1 MQERSNNAL
10 LPSAVEVSPGAADA
24 ALHDLKKELA
34 KWKERVPKLAAALRE
49 RTDQADRLQSAVDKF
64 HGPESVALPGG
75 NQAGSGEQIVDE
87 LEAKLKAFHS
97 RHQDLEGQLRSRDM
111 EISGL
116 QQDVGGWKDKWQ
128 AAKSSLDEQESFA
141 NSKEEALCRLTSELD
156 ELNGVWQKSTISL
169 EDRDHEIVMLRD
181 ESASLNERNANLFE
195 TTELANRQIET
206 LGANLTQLRDQLR
219 EKTNSLVD
227 LQAGDAE
234 TAAERETLRE
244 QLGTLGQ
251 QHETQAKDLDT
262 ARQSIEAMQQQ
273 VVRLE
278 SKIGESDEQLIGF
291 AAVRESEARLQTEL
305 SERVEELT
313 QLKHSF
319 AGIEDETRALEG
331 HVAEEHGEVE
341 RLQQCVASA
350 EQVTNDR
357 EGQRREL
364 SERHS
369 EVQARNDRLSEQL
382 NERSKLVVGLE
393 HEKLAAESAAQELSQ
408 QNEQLGEALAKAER
422 HASEHAEHIAHLD
435 SRLEIQKERMLKL
448 AEELAKNRGA
458 QPTVQ
463 VDHAQAAAEDQPPF
477 AQTRE
482 DLAGAAG
489 TADGAEPVSAVTYE
503 KLTGKIKE
511 LEDQLE
517 ARNQEN
523 PSEVADPESS
533 TEVADAA
540 GEEVGQLQHEVHK
553 LEQIVRER
561 TEQLNNMRWQQDM
574 AEPVEGAT
582 NVGGDNKMLV
592 VLNQQLVDAR
602 ESNERLVAQVR
613 DLEARLAEGAGATP
627 TDDLTAI
634 RGIGP
639 KLAGQLVEL
648 GVSSFSQIA

>member
-1 MQERSNNAL
+1 
-10 LPSAVEVSPGAADA
+10 
-24 ALHDLKKELA
+24 
-34 KWKERVPKLAAALRE
+34 
-49 RTDQADRLQSAVDKF
+49 
-64 HGPESVALPGG
+64 
-75 NQAGSGEQIVDE
+75 
-87 LEAKLKAFHS
+87 
-97 RHQDLEGQLRSRDM
+97 M

-291 AAVRESEARLQTEL
+291 AAVRESEARPQTEL

-341 RLQQCVASA
+341 RLQQCVAST

-364 SERHS
+364 SERLS

-393 HEKLAAESAAQELSQ
+393 QEKLAAESAAQELSQ
-408 QNEQLGEALAKAER
+408 QNEQLGEALAKAKR

-482 DLAGAAG
+482 DLAGDAG

-582 NVGGDNKMLV
+582 NMGGDNKMLV

-648 GVSSFSQIA
+648 GVSSFSQIAQLKEEDLADEVDLLNGFKSRIQKDDWISQARRLVQG